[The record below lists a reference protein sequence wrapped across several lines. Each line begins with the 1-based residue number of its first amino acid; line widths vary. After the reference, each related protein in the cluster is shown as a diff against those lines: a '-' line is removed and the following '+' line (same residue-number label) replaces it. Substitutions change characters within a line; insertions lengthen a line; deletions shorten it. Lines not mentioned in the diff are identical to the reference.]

1 MVEVT
6 VEMVEVTVEMVE
18 VTVEMVEVTVEVAVS
33 SELDSVVWFSFV
45 YVTRS
50 VPCRSF
56 IT

>member
-18 VTVEMVEVTVEVAVS
+18 VTVEIAVS

-45 YVTRS
+45 WVTRS
-50 VPCRSF
+50 VSCHSF